1 MTDTAVSSR
10 KGASTRQPAGRRRSP
25 VLLTAV
31 VLALVIVALAL
42 VYAVGGRSHQLVT
55 QAIVTGILLGGVY
68 GLVSMGLTLIF
79 GVLGIVNFA
88 QGTLLTLAMYVA
100 YVLVSSAG
108 LGVYVATLIA
118 IPALFVTGYVI
129 QSTMLNRLMG
139 AGETEGQL
147 LVTLGLALLIANL
160 LLLGFGGE
168 PRSVSAPFEGN
179 LHVFGA
185 VAPIP
190 RVIAFL
196 GAVLLALGLTAILRR
211 TRLGLSIRSVAASAQ
226 GAQLVGVNVRSV
238 YALTF
243 GLGTACV
250 GAAGGLVLP
259 FFTLTPSAGEQFT
272 ILAFVIVVLGGL
284 GSIGGALVGGLVIG
298 LVQTVGGL
306 YFPGTGATL
315 LVFVVFVVVLFF
327 RPQGLFGSPQ

>member
-1 MTDTAVSSR
+1 MSRTAADATQDSPQRLSLNW
-10 KGASTRQPAGRRRSP
+10 AP
-25 VLLTAV
+25 VLLAV
-31 VLALVIVALAL
+31 LVVGVLVTALVL
-42 VYAVGGRSHQLVT
+42 VYAVGGKSDQLVT
-55 QAIVTGILLGGVY
+55 QAIVTGLLLGGVY

-100 YVLVSSAG
+100 YSLVSSVG
-108 LGVYVATLIA
+108 VDVYVATLIT
-118 IPALFVTGYVI
+118 IPVLFVVGYLI
-129 QSTMLNRLMG
+129 QVSMLNRLMT

-147 LVTLGLALLIANL
+147 LVTLGLSLLIANL
-160 LLLGFGGE
+160 LLLVYGGE
-168 PRSVSAPFEGN
+168 PKSVSAPFEGQFS
-179 LHVFGA
+179 VFGA
-185 VAPIP
+185 IAPIP
-190 RVIAFL
+190 RVVAFL
-196 GAVLLALGLTAILRR
+196 GALLLALGLTAILRW
-211 TRLGLSIRSVAASAQ
+211 TRLGLAIRSVAASAQ
-226 GAQLVGVNVRSV
+226 GAQLVGVNVRHV

-259 FFTLTPSAGEQFT
+259 FLTLTPTTGEQFT

-284 GSIGGALVGGLVIG
+284 GSVGGALLGGLAIG

-306 YFPGTGATL
+306 YLPGTGATL
-315 LVFVVFVVVLFF
+315 LVFVVFVLVLFF

>member
-1 MTDTAVSSR
+1 MTETAVHAR
-10 KGASTRQPAGRRRSP
+10 KDPPRRRPSLNRGP
-25 VLLTAV
+25 VLTAAAV
-31 VLALVIVALAL
+31 VGAVAVALAL
-42 VYAVGGRSHQLVT
+42 VYAVGGKSDQLIT
-55 QAIVTGILLGGVY
+55 QAVVTGLLLGGVY

-100 YVLVSSAG
+100 YSLVTSVG
-108 LGVYVATLIA
+108 VDVYVATLIT
-118 IPALFVTGYVI
+118 IPVLFVVGYLI
-129 QSTMLNRLMG
+129 QATMLNRLMS

-147 LVTLGLALLIANL
+147 LVTLGLSLLIANL
-160 LLLGFGGE
+160 LLLVFGGE
-168 PRSVSAPFEGN
+168 PKSVSAPFEGQWPI
-179 LHVFGA
+179 LGA
-185 VAPIP
+185 IAPIP
-190 RVIAFL
+190 RVLAFI
-196 GAVLLALGLTAILRR
+196 GALLLALGLTAILRW
-211 TRLGLSIRSVAASAQ
+211 TPLGLAIRSVAASAQ
-226 GAQLVGVNVRSV
+226 GAQLVGVNVSHV

-259 FFTLTPSAGEQFT
+259 FLTLTPSTGEQFT

-284 GSIGGALVGGLVIG
+284 GSVGGALIGGLAIG

-306 YFPGTGATL
+306 YLPGTGATL
-315 LVFVVFVVVLFF
+315 LVFVVFVLVLFF